1 MLRYGLNDGWMRSFA
16 HMWPDDYRTARKPC
30 HTSKP
35 NPSTSVLCCTAS
47 AAPHRGTRVWMPLT
61 TVSTWSVWWLLIT
74 FVSRYQAQAISCC
87 WKLRARLL
95 CLFCW
100 LLTALAGGRCQGS
113 LWWHSSIWAEFAEE
127 LAKRHLG
134 VVLHCQCRTAPRYHM
149 VGSGWHSEFW
159 IVFQHVHSVSLL
171 QVGHSL
177 SAGSSWRQRSG
188 SCWRFHQCVCQQVPR
203 VSRMSWWHQDK
214 KKSFSPGTRMS
225 SKQLYKFYFPCVHCY
240 ATWRLRSKEDQ
251 PFWQFLLGMSFH
263 QSLYDSDGMGLLC
276 SAPEYRKITTTV
288 TTVYIIYNI
297 LYNIYYHFRSISN
310 HADILWEYNVLSMDP
325 YVFNRLLRPRWFQ
338 RTRHGHPELW
348 LGRGGGSCLQ
358 DLRSASRGL
367 RSVLH
372 PVVSLQFPQ
381 WRLIQ
386 WQWSVSRKIRHLS
399 RLRSEGTQGA
409 RCGKNCPF
417 WIQCNSGAWVWC
429 LAHVV
434 SPWLWL
440 AVWCLPGQIFWKTGS
455 TL

>member
-263 QSLYDSDGMGLLC
+263 QSLYDSDGMGLLW

-297 LYNIYYHFRSISN
+297 YYIY
-310 HADILWEYNVLSMDP
+310 ILS
-325 YVFNRLLRPRWFQ
+325 F
-338 RTRHGHPELW
+338 
-348 LGRGGGSCLQ
+348 
-358 DLRSASRGL
+358 
-367 RSVLH
+367 
-372 PVVSLQFPQ
+372 
-381 WRLIQ
+381 
-386 WQWSVSRKIRHLS
+386 
-399 RLRSEGTQGA
+399 
-409 RCGKNCPF
+409 
-417 WIQCNSGAWVWC
+417 
-429 LAHVV
+429 
-434 SPWLWL
+434 
-440 AVWCLPGQIFWKTGS
+440 
-455 TL
+455 